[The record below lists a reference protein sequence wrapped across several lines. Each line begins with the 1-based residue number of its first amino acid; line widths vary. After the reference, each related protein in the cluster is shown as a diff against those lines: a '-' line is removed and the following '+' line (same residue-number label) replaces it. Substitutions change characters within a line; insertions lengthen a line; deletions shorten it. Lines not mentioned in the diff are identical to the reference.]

1 MRFSQIA
8 WLSVVTMCIGALPV
22 QAQTPVNGQATL
34 PLIGNLVNSG
44 FEAGLSGWTVFTT
57 ANGTLGPA
65 PLPTTV
71 SASINRNPVSQAAVF
86 VAGQVTARPAIEEG
100 GGVFQWFRTRAGS
113 ITISADV
120 AGLFD
125 YPGDAWIS
133 DSARFWLIIDGQIV
147 TRLDLGQIQTRP
159 YYCPGPY
166 PGTVC
171 AWLPG
176 TASAVLSGT
185 ASVSA
190 GPHYVMIAIT
200 RVYPAVNADPPVNP
214 SFYQFLDNVTVTWT
228 EAGSR

>member
-1 MRFSQIA
+1 MRISQIA
-8 WLSVVTMCIGALPV
+8 CISLVSTCIAAMPI
-22 QAQTPVNGQATL
+22 QAQTPVDGLTTL

-86 VAGQVTARPAIEEG
+86 VAGQQSATPEVEEG

-120 AGLFD
+120 AGLFY
-125 YPGDAWIS
+125 YPGDAWVA
-133 DSARFWLIIDGQIV
+133 DSARFWLVIDGQIV
-147 TRLDLGQIQTRP
+147 SRLDLGQIQTRP
-159 YYCPGPY
+159 STCPGPY

-171 AWLPG
+171 TWLPG
-176 TASAVLSGT
+176 TASAVLSGS
-185 ASVSA
+185 ARVSA

-200 RVYPAVNADPPVNP
+200 RMHPSVFAEPAQ
-214 SFYQFLDNVTVTWT
+214 FYQFLDNVTVTWT
-228 EAGSR
+228 GTDGR